1 MRVDS
6 YQEVQVLS
14 HVHEKPPNHS
24 SKVDDMGGLMLF
36 KDFFRILKI
45 PEGQE
50 TTRVSEC
57 SGPPVCVATYNTL
70 LFAF

>member
-24 SKVDDMGGLMLF
+24 SKVNDMGGLMHF

-45 PEGQE
+45 PEGRKQ
-50 TTRVSEC
+50 
-57 SGPPVCVATYNTL
+57 
-70 LFAF
+70 